1 MKIMKYLIKNIRDFP
16 DDPVVKTLCFPCRRY
31 KFNPLLGNLV
41 QSLVGEL
48 RSHMLHGAAKKLNK
62 IFFKNRRIGRSFV
75 LPLIEMKD
83 KRWDSVSFTLLM
95 RSALHFHL
103 GWNGRK
109 ERNILTGITVP
120 RREEISPNEQETDL
134 KST

>member
-1 MKIMKYLIKNIRDFP
+1 ML
-16 DDPVVKTLCFPCRRY
+16 
-31 KFNPLLGNLV
+31 PLQEAQV

-48 RSHMLHGAAKKLNK
+48 RSHMLYGAAKKLNK
-62 IFFKNRRIGRSFV
+62 IVFKNRRIGRSSI
-75 LPLIEMKD
+75 LPLIEIRD
-83 KRWDSVSFTLLM
+83 KRWDSASFTLLM

-109 ERNILTGITVP
+109 ERNILTGITIP
-120 RREEISPNEQETDL
+120 RREEASPSEQETDL